1 MHVILHVCE
10 RERERERD
18 RDIDKV
24 DTVRKVEITGSY
36 QQKYVSFKLN
46 CF

>member
-10 RERERERD
+10 RERD
-18 RDIDKV
+18 LDKV
-24 DTVRKVEITGSY
+24 DTVTKVEITGSY
-36 QQKYVSFKLN
+36 QQKSVSLKLN